1 MQRVQVVLEDD
12 VDGGEASETVR
23 FALDGTDYEIDLSEE
38 NARKLRDD
46 LAPWT
51 GHARR
56 AGRTAGS
63 GRTPRAA
70 KANAGAGA
78 GDIRAWA
85 QEQGM
90 GVSARGRVSAE
101 VREAYERAHA

>member
-1 MQRVQVVLEDD
+1 MAQRVQVILEDD
-12 VDGGEASETVR
+12 LDGGEAVETVR
-23 FALDGTDYEIDLSEE
+23 FSLDGVDYEIDLNEQ
-38 NARKLRDD
+38 NAKRLRDD

-56 AGRTAGS
+56 AGRGQS
-63 GRTPRAA
+63 RGRAA
-70 KANAGAGA
+70 RSSRADA

-85 QEQGM
+85 QEAGM
-90 GVSARGRVSAE
+90 KVSARGRVPAE